1 MLALLLIPL
10 GAVVLLTVANFVT
23 RRTTRTVER
32 TGQAVGVTATPQ
44 AVTGRA
50 SATASL
56 RGYHYTRSSTALS
69 LSRLRPCSNKS

>member
-10 GAVVLLTVANFVT
+10 GAVALLTVANFVT
-23 RRTTRTVER
+23 RRYRREPVER
-32 TGQAVGVTATPQ
+32 TERAVGVTATPQ

-56 RGYHYTRSSTALS
+56 RGYHYNTEQHPVVPQSVEAVL
-69 LSRLRPCSNKS
+69 